1 MIEIRHPRQGEW
13 ADAEE
18 LWQFAFGDGPALQ
31 TRFYELCAP
40 DGPLVVLEDGE
51 LRSMLALPEVA
62 LRFWDGWSVRAG
74 YVYALATRLGHGGR
88 GWASILLDCAAGLA
102 KEQGLDCLLTVPA
115 RPDLFKFFGKNGFV
129 PGFYLRE
136 ETGQPAPAPAVRIS
150 PAEYNALREELLA
163 GRTHTAY
170 TDGQIAFQQELCA
183 LCDASGRLGSGLY
196 RLELAHGPGCAAVE
210 NWDRAP
216 VVKELLC
223 APGDQDQGAAAC
235 AALCGGPV
243 KARVPAGRS
252 EGRPFAF
259 VRWMEGTPASI
270 RGAAGEGWLGLAF
283 D

>member
-1 MIEIRHPRQGEW
+1 MIQIHHAEGWEIS
-13 ADAEE
+13 DAEG
-18 LWQFAFGDGPALQ
+18 LWGNAFGDEPEFQ
-31 TRFYELCAP
+31 QSFYRLCAP
-40 DGPLVVLEDGE
+40 EGPLVLSEDR
-51 LRSMLALPEVA
+51 LVRSMLALPELA
-62 LRFWDGWSVRAG
+62 LVLADGTRLRAG
-74 YVYALATRLGHGGR
+74 YVYALATDPSCRRQGC
-88 GWASILLDCAAGLA
+88 APILLEVAAGLGGS
-102 KEQGLDCLLTVPA
+102 QGLDCLLTVPA
-115 RPDLFKFFGKNGFV
+115 KPGLFPFFERSGFQ

-136 ETGQPAPAPAVRIS
+136 VEAEPAPAPVEELS
-150 PAEYNALREELLA
+150 PEGYAALREGLLA

-170 TDGQIAFQQELCA
+170 TVEQLAFQRILCPEP
-183 LCDASGRLGSGLY
+183 GSGLY

-210 NWDRAP
+210 NWDWEP

-223 APGDQDQGAAAC
+223 APGDEEQGAAAC

-259 VRWMEGTPASI
+259 VRWMEGTPNSI